1 MRMTL
6 DEFNEKYYVV
16 SKVTGYQIAS
26 IGQGEVEYG
35 EVEDIDGISY
45 LVIDNATDQVVFTYY
60 DASEQGFLQAIGRE
74 FDIIDLPILA

>member
-16 SKVTGYQIAS
+16 SKVMGYQIAS
-26 IGQGEVEYG
+26 IRQGEVEYG
-35 EVEDIDGISY
+35 EVEEVDGISY
-45 LVIDNATDQVVFTYY
+45 LVLDNATDKAVFTYY

-74 FDIIDLPILA
+74 FNIIDLPILI